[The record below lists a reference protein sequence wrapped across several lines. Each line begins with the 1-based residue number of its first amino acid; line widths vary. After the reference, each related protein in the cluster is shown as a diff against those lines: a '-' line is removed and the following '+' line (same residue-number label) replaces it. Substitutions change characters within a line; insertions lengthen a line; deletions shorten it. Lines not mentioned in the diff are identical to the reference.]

1 MQSEAKQLYGR
12 LDELRV
18 RLVRRDVLALFA
30 FGLALATAGF
40 ILVLIWPQLI
50 AGRQMALFAWCAASL
65 VFPWIVRRLVY
76 GRWRVMSHRLL
87 MSRLVAQQQIS
98 PAQAS
103 AIELARGR
111 VAAGSEQAV
120 RLAISA
126 GGTAFDQIDEE
137 PLHDHRRW
145 QRHSAWGLLLLS
157 WVVSAGLWSKQRTA
171 FLDGWQTGAQQ
182 AAVQRGLAQLRQL
195 DFTLYYPP
203 YLDRV
208 SEKLL
213 GSDGEL
219 EVPEG
224 TEIEL
229 TVTPALAGKPEAAAV
244 LVDGLRVVLDVGDQG
259 ELKGRFLA
267 RRSGQYRFAL
277 TVNGEEIVERRGH
290 SLTVYPDHPPKVTRR
305 FPDEPLELETAIE
318 VEFLVEAQDD
328 HGVAGAELI
337 TRMEGSAEEVRHP
350 LELKQLG
357 ANIRHQGVLDLQQ
370 LGMRP
375 GDTLNWVVE
384 MSDNNSVT
392 GPGKGR
398 SRWHRIHLFDPGRR
412 LDELLQNLDRFVEAL
427 TDRLA
432 PLLMRSQ
439 AALEWSKDSLV
450 VFEKGKALAKQLGDK
465 RLEAGDLERALSMVV
480 DRLIKASTSY
490 QVGQTSVQTM
500 ENRMERDLLFLD
512 DLVSKRRLRQLNRL
526 QQEVKREREALQ
538 KLVERYRESADDEG
552 LKEQIIASI
561 RAIRRRLNEL
571 GKKMARLEK
580 RVGRQ
585 YVNRDALKQRSVAKE
600 LDNLEAMVRQG
611 RIEEALA
618 ALDAMGK
625 ALGQVEKQVE
635 SASERFGGKE
645 WREATQKGRAIQEQ
659 MKFIRDQQER
669 LRDGVQRMRKEAR
682 KRHLKQFGGLN
693 PLRKKLQRLLS
704 EARGSLAQMSGL
716 GPWMKSRVDG
726 IDERLGYADK
736 ALAADG
742 YMEALE
748 VLRRSEGLLETLAFM
763 LESETMKKH
772 QRVAM
777 SRVGEAISLLERL
790 LPDEGELLDRAERQR
805 LRQSRARQDDLSE
818 RLKKLSESMK
828 ELNEMAPMFGDKA
841 MKSLMEA
848 QAASS
853 MASGA
858 LTEEDAPGADRA
870 QGKVLSALEGLQKQ
884 MQNGQGKGSGGM
896 PMPWGAGGSSGQSGN
911 QPGGRRGQGRR
922 SGDRVKIPDADQGV
936 PGAWR
941 DEIIDAWRE
950 GFAGPGKPAVD
961 RYYRELVR

>member
-1 MQSEAKQLYGR
+1 M
-12 LDELRV
+12 
-18 RLVRRDVLALFA
+18 
-30 FGLALATAGF
+30 
-40 ILVLIWPQLI
+40 
-50 AGRQMALFAWCAASL
+50 
-65 VFPWIVRRLVY
+65 
-76 GRWRVMSHRLL
+76 
-87 MSRLVAQQQIS
+87 
-98 PAQAS
+98 
-103 AIELARGR
+103 
-111 VAAGSEQAV
+111 
-120 RLAISA
+120 
-126 GGTAFDQIDEE
+126 
-137 PLHDHRRW
+137 
-145 QRHSAWGLLLLS
+145 
-157 WVVSAGLWSKQRTA
+157 
-171 FLDGWQTGAQQ
+171 
-182 AAVQRGLAQLRQL
+182 
-195 DFTLYYPP
+195 
-203 YLDRV
+203 
-208 SEKLL
+208 
-213 GSDGEL
+213 
-219 EVPEG
+219 
-224 TEIEL
+224 
-229 TVTPALAGKPEAAAV
+229 
-244 LVDGLRVVLDVGDQG
+244 
-259 ELKGRFLA
+259 
-267 RRSGQYRFAL
+267 
-277 TVNGEEIVERRGH
+277 
-290 SLTVYPDHPPKVTRR
+290 TRR
-305 FPDEPLELETAIE
+305 FPDQPLELETATE

-328 HGVAGAELI
+328 HGVARAELI
-337 TRMEGSAEEVRHP
+337 TRMEGSADEVRHP
-350 LELKQLG
+350 IELKQLG
-357 ANIRHQGVLDLQQ
+357 ANIRHQGVLDLEE

-398 SRWHRIHLFDPGRR
+398 SRWHRIHLFDPSRR
-412 LDELLQNLDRFVEAL
+412 LDELLQNLDRFVESL

-432 PLLMRSQ
+432 PLLTRSQ
-439 AALEWSKDSLV
+439 TSKEWSKESLA
-450 VFEKGKALAKQLGDK
+450 VFDKGKKLAKQLGDK
-465 RLEAGDLERALSMVV
+465 RLQAGDLERAVSMVV
-480 DRLIKASTSY
+480 ERLTKAATSY
-490 QVGQTSVQTM
+490 QLGQTAVESM

-512 DLVSKRRLRQLNRL
+512 DLVSKRRLKQLNRL

-585 YVNRDALKQRSVAKE
+585 YVNRDALKERSVAKE

-611 RIEEALA
+611 RIDEALA
-618 ALDAMGK
+618 ALDAMGQ

-635 SASERFGGKE
+635 NASERFGGKE
-645 WREATQKGRAIQEQ
+645 WREATQKGKAIQEQ
-659 MKFIRDQQER
+659 MKFIRDQQQR
-669 LRDGVQRMRKEAR
+669 LRGGVQRMRKEAR
-682 KRHLKQFGGLN
+682 TRHLKQFGGLN
-693 PLRKKLQRLLS
+693 PLRKKLQKLLS
-704 EARGSLAQMSGL
+704 EARGSLAQMTGL

-726 IDERLGYADK
+726 VDERLQYADK

-763 LESETMKKH
+763 LESKTMKKH
-772 QRVAM
+772 QRLAM

-790 LPDEGELLDRAERQR
+790 LPDEGEMLDRNERRQ
-805 LRQSRARQDDLSE
+805 LRESRARQDDLSE

-853 MASGA
+853 IATGA
-858 LTEEDAPGADRA
+858 LSQEDAPGADRA
-870 QGKVLSALEGLQKQ
+870 QGKVLSALESLQKQ

-896 PMPWGAGGSSGQSGN
+896 PMPWGAGGSAGQSGN

-922 SGDRVKIPDADQGV
+922 SGDRVKIPEADQGV

-950 GFAGPGKPAVD
+950 GFSGPGKPAVD